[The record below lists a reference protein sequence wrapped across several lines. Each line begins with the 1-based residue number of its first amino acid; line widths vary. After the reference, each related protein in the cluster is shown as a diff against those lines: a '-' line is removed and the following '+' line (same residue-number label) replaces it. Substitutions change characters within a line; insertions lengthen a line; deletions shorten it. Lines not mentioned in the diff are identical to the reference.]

1 MSELGRSFDAAQKRW
16 DNLSEDDVYGPEQ
29 PTPEQQRILDK
40 WCAPD
45 YEPTEE

>member
-1 MSELGRSFDAAQKRW
+1 MSGFGPIFDAAQRRW

-40 WCAPD
+40 WRTPD